1 MTAAGGLPFLAA
13 PPRHLFFTGKGGV
26 GKTSLAC
33 ASAVELADN
42 GRRVLIVSTDPASN
56 LDTVLTVRLGSAP
69 TEVPG
74 VPGLLGMNI
83 DPEVAAHAYRE
94 RALAPYRGAL
104 PDDELARMEE
114 QLRGACTV
122 EVAAFDEFAALLGP
136 ESAADIDHIVFDT
149 APSGHTL
156 RLLQLPAAWTAFLA
170 TSTTGASCLGPL
182 AGLKTQQSRY
192 QEAMTALADRRRTIV
207 VLVARPEWV
216 ALLEAER
223 TRSELAALGI
233 TNQHLVI
240 NGVFRAADRTDPLAL
255 AVETRAGE
263 ALARVPAG
271 LATLPSAEV
280 PLRGYNVVGLAA
292 VRDFLRGAQRDV
304 APPDGR
310 RDWRD
315 ELAGVWTLAR
325 LADELA
331 GEQGLVM
338 VIGKGG
344 VGKTTIAAAIAVE
357 LAGRGARVHLATT
370 DPAEHLAE
378 TLQADVPGL
387 RVSRIDPTAEARR
400 YREQALATRGAGL
413 DAAARAVLEEEL
425 RSPCYDELAVFQ
437 AFSRIVIGARRELI
451 ILDTAPTGHTVLL
464 LETAEIYHRKM
475 VEGRSP
481 EGSARIVTPLMLLRN
496 PHHTKVL
503 IVTLPETTPVLEA
516 AALQGDL
523 RRAGIEPF
531 AWVINASLA
540 AARPRDPI
548 LVQRAAAEG
557 AQIRR
562 VCAEFAQRAALV
574 PFQTEEPVGPVRL
587 RRLARVGEQTDAR

>member
-1 MTAAGGLPFLAA
+1 MSTAGGLPFLSA

-33 ASAVELADN
+33 ASAVELADS

-56 LDTVLTVRLGSAP
+56 LDAVLAVRLGTAP

-74 VPGLLGMNI
+74 VPDLLGMNI
-83 DPEVAAHAYRE
+83 DPDLAARAYRE
-94 RALAPYRGAL
+94 RALAAYRGVV

-136 ESAADIDHIVFDT
+136 ESAPDIDHIVFDT

-170 TSTTGASCLGPL
+170 TSPAGASCLGPL

-192 QEAMTALADRRRTIV
+192 QEAMLALTDRRRTIV
-207 VLVARPEWV
+207 VLVARPERV

-223 TRSELAALGI
+223 TRAELAALGI
-233 TNQHLVI
+233 ENQHLVI
-240 NGVFRAADRTDPLAL
+240 NGVFRAADRADPLAL
-255 AVETRAGE
+255 AVEARGRE
-263 ALARVPAG
+263 ALARIPAG

-292 VRDFLRGAQRDV
+292 VRDFLRGAPRDV

-325 LADELA
+325 LADEVA

-338 VIGKGG
+338 LMGKGG

-357 LAGRGARVHLATT
+357 LAGRVARVHLATT
-370 DPAEHLAE
+370 DPAGHLGE
-378 TLQADVPGL
+378 TLQAEVPGL

-400 YREQALATRGAGL
+400 YRERALATRGAGL

-437 AFSRIVIGARRELI
+437 AFARIVIGARRELVV
-451 ILDTAPTGHTVLL
+451 LDTAPTGHTVLL
-464 LETAEIYHRKM
+464 LETAEIYHRKI

-481 EGSARIVTPLMLLRN
+481 EGSARVVTPLMLLRD

-516 AALQGDL
+516 AALQDDL

-574 PFQTEEPVGPVRL
+574 PFQTEEPVGPARL
-587 RRLARVGEQTDAR
+587 RRLARLGEQTDAR